1 MELLWNFPCSKMSK
15 MEAKREVKPE
25 SLKYLR
31 SVPLSGEML
40 FYSKPYA
47 KLESI
52 RQKRALR
59 QAQRFCYREESRC
72 PRADADRVFP
82 YIQGK

>member
-1 MELLWNFPCSKMSK
+1 MELLWNFPFSKMSK
-15 MEAKREVKPE
+15 MEAKMEVKPE

-52 RQKRALR
+52 RQKLPLVDSYKLIVAVIELLK
-59 QAQRFCYREESRC
+59 
-72 PRADADRVFP
+72 DLLLLVT
-82 YIQGK
+82 